1 MHFFPEA
8 RSTYVSARH
17 GLERARTYAEAAAV
31 AVGNGT
37 GHMRAHAPSGRRSS
51 RELQERAAAASD
63 VPITLPAPIMQVST
77 VPRASAPAC
86 MCRCLSRL
94 ASGIA
99 AFIVTFQVP
108 MTLPARRYRFAI
120 QFVVVVEVIFALLDV
135 PLIIMYN
142 TLFCVSY
149 FQICGV

>member
-51 RELQERAAAASD
+51 RELQERAAATYPS
-63 VPITLPAPIMQVST
+63 LSLLQS
-77 VPRASAPAC
+77 
-86 MCRCLSRL
+86 CRCQLCLEL
-94 ASGIA
+94 A
-99 AFIVTFQVP
+99 P
-108 MTLPARRYRFAI
+108 MHA
-120 QFVVVVEVIFALLDV
+120 
-135 PLIIMYN
+135 
-142 TLFCVSY
+142 CV
-149 FQICGV
+149 GVCPDWLQESPPSL